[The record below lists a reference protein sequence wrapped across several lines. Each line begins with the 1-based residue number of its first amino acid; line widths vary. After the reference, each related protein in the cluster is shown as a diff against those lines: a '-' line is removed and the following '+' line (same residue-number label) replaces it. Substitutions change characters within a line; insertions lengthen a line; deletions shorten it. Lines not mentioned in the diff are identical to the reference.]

1 MTDADPRVP
10 TVELGTLGLDRGA
23 DLLLVRA
30 LMRRDAGE
38 RVRLR
43 GHDRELGVHL
53 PAWCRAKGHRVIEI
67 VGDDRG
73 ITAIVEVGA
82 HVHARAHAAV
92 RAGLPDPS
100 ATAAIADVADPR
112 WGLAARGALVEAGV
126 TPIPF
131 ALARKDEVWADE
143 APGLY
148 AQAAAVQ
155 WDPATAIPWD
165 TSIEHD
171 DTIEDAIVQ
180 VMTYL
185 VENETTAL
193 LVPARF
199 LAQIHPHFREVLQV
213 LAIQCADEARH
224 IEVFTRRAR
233 LRRDVLGTSTAGGQ
247 ASLATLI
254 AEPDFAE
261 ASFLLSV
268 LGEGTFLSLL
278 WFLHTHAP
286 DPITGAVAKFAAQDE
301 ARHVAFGLAHLARHI
316 EREPALVDRLA
327 VAVERRHDALAQTA
341 GLNADVF
348 DALVLVAAGGLDP
361 AAIERGHAAVGALV
375 GDMDIVR
382 RRRLQRLGFSTDH
395 ARALSELHT
404 RNFM

>member
-1 MTDADPRVP
+1 VTDADPRLP
-10 TVELGTLGLDRGA
+10 TIELGALGLDRGA
-23 DLLLVRA
+23 DVLLTRA
-30 LMRRDAGE
+30 LMGRDVGE
-38 RVRLR
+38 RLR
-43 GHDRELGVHL
+43 VHGHDRELGVHL
-53 PAWCRAKGHRVIEI
+53 PAWCRAKGHRVVQIAADADG
-67 VGDDRG
+67 VS
-73 ITAIVEVGA
+73 AIVEVGA
-82 HVHARAHAAV
+82 QVHARAHEAI

-100 ATAAIADVADPR
+100 APAAIADVADPR

-131 ALARKDEVWADE
+131 AHARKDEVWADE
-143 APGLY
+143 APSLY
-148 AQAAAVQ
+148 AQAAAAQ

-165 TSIEHD
+165 APIEHD
-171 DTIEDAIVQ
+171 DAIEDAIVQ

-233 LRRDVLGTSTAGGQ
+233 LRRDVLGTSSAGGQ

-254 AEPDFAE
+254 VEPDFAE

-278 WFLHTHAP
+278 WFLHACAP
-286 DPITGAVAKFAAQDE
+286 DPITRAVAKLAAQDE

-316 EREPALVDRLA
+316 EREPTLVDRLA

-341 GLNADVF
+341 GLNVDVF

-361 AAIERGHAAVGALV
+361 AAIERGHAAVRALV
-375 GDMDIVR
+375 GDMDIGR
-382 RRRLQRLGFSTDH
+382 RRRLERLGFST
-395 ARALSELHT
+395 ARARAMSELHT

>member
-1 MTDADPRVP
+1 
-10 TVELGTLGLDRGA
+10 
-23 DLLLVRA
+23 
-30 LMRRDAGE
+30 
-38 RVRLR
+38 
-43 GHDRELGVHL
+43 
-53 PAWCRAKGHRVIEI
+53 
-67 VGDDRG
+67 
-73 ITAIVEVGA
+73 
-82 HVHARAHAAV
+82 
-92 RAGLPDPS
+92 
-100 ATAAIADVADPR
+100 
-112 WGLAARGALVEAGV
+112 
-126 TPIPF
+126 
-131 ALARKDEVWADE
+131 
-143 APGLY
+143 
-148 AQAAAVQ
+148 
-155 WDPATAIPWD
+155 
-165 TSIEHD
+165 
-171 DTIEDAIVQ
+171 VQ

-224 IEVFTRRAR
+224 IDVFTRRAR
-233 LRRDVLGTSTAGGQ
+233 LRRDVLGTSSAGGQ

-254 AEPDFAE
+254 VEPDFAE

-286 DPITGAVAKFAAQDE
+286 DPITRAVVKLAAQDE

-327 VAVERRHDALAQTA
+327 MAVERRHDALTQTA

-348 DALVLVAAGGLDP
+348 DALVLVAAGGLDT
-361 AAIERGHAAVGALV
+361 AAIGRGHAAVRALV
-375 GDMDIVR
+375 DDMDSGR
-382 RRRLQRLGFSTDH
+382 RRRLQRLGFSTDR